1 MVFLQFIPPAVLIFW
16 GSVIVLIVVLVHVF
30 FAFGVY
36 SDALRLR
43 RTLNTTILV
52 NPAVWLFA
60 TVLGGV
66 LVAAVYWIL
75 HHSTLNPSISRK
87 AKEIYKEPYV

>member
-1 MVFLQFIPPAVLIFW
+1 MVFFDFIPPAIFIFW
-16 GSVIVLIVVLVHVF
+16 GSVILMLSVTVNVF

-43 RTLNTTILV
+43 RTIRTTILV

-75 HHSTLNPSISRK
+75 HHSTLNPSISSRSK
-87 AKEIYKEPYV
+87 DINKDTIV

>member
-1 MVFLQFIPPAVLIFW
+1 MSIKKTKIVQTI
-16 GSVIVLIVVLVHVF
+16 VIIMLIVIVHVF

-43 RTLNTTILV
+43 RTLRTTILV
-52 NPAVWLFA
+52 NPSVWLFA
-60 TVLGGV
+60 TILGGV

-75 HHSTLNPSISRK
+75 HHSTLNPTISLR
-87 AKEIYKEPYV
+87 AKEINKEPIV

>member
-1 MVFLQFIPPAVLIFW
+1 MEIFEYIPSAIFIFW
-16 GSVIVLIVVLVHVF
+16 ATVIILLIVIVNVF

-43 RTLNTTILV
+43 RTVNTTILV

-75 HHSTLNPSISRK
+75 HHSTLNPTISTK
-87 AKEIYKEPYV
+87 AKEINKEPFV